1 MHNEDDFEDRQG
13 ISVQEV
19 LSVGTAENGMAF
31 VECQFREEPAPALIL
46 FPQEVAQIFARAV
59 LEAASRLDPGHSL
72 KGTTVGTVPL
82 RDARL
87 YLAEDTARTGRMVL
101 VLTTMA
107 GARLAFELP
116 ERTMDQLID
125 GVWEAMQKTGQ
136 LDGLN

>member
-1 MHNEDDFEDRQG
+1 
-13 ISVQEV
+13 
-19 LSVGTAENGMAF
+19 
-31 VECQFREEPAPALIL
+31 
-46 FPQEVAQIFARAV
+46 
-59 LEAASRLDPGHSL
+59 
-72 KGTTVGTVPL
+72 VPL